1 MSQKG
6 PVLTDLMV
14 RYPFIHYSRRF
25 FDSIPIEES
34 FSSRE
39 VVSQAEMRLMSALG
53 RANYEPH
60 ITELVEFSSFFVS
73 AFVASQDSL
82 LAVRFAKREAERSRA
97 LYEQEDPRD
106 KATVIRECFGIG
118 MQYGGGGD
126 SRSSYSA
133 GVEEYLALVSRYEL
147 AKTQRW
153 KLVRQAL
160 SGGRVYFTD
169 NVLNDLFG
177 DSAQK
182 AILDGLKNLRKAPFP
197 KQLLEL
203 RSRVLRYVP
212 APRIRTGRS
221 YTYIDELLKHPIADG
236 RHRFVWLVLAPF
248 LVNVRKLDEEDAIE
262 KIKAYVSSSG
272 DMRAMKR
279 FVEYNVKR
287 AKRNGLMP
295 PTLTRLRS
303 EHPDLF
309 SLLPREV
316 STMEEP
322 LKAANSMN
330 STNRKDGGTPR

>member
-39 VVSQAEMRLMSALG
+39 VLRQAEMRLMSALG

-73 AFVASQDSL
+73 AFVASQESL
-82 LAVRFAKREAERSRA
+82 LAGRFAKREAERSRG
-97 LYEQEDPRD
+97 LYEREDARD

-118 MQYGGGGD
+118 MLYGGSGD
-126 SRSSYSA
+126 SRYSYSA
-133 GVEEYLALVSRYEL
+133 GVEEYLTLVSRYEL
-147 AKTQRW
+147 AKAQRW

-197 KQLLEL
+197 RQLAEL
-203 RSRVLRYVP
+203 RSRVLTYVP
-212 APRIRTGRS
+212 ASRIRTGRS

-248 LVNVRKLDEEDAIE
+248 LVNVRKLEEEDAIE

-295 PTLTRLRS
+295 PTLPKLRS

-309 SLLPREV
+309 SLLPKEV
-316 STMEEP
+316 SAMEEP
-322 LKAANSMN
+322 LKAANSRT
-330 STNRKDGGTPR
+330 STK